1 MTTANDISNR
11 IMEAVMAQKLAPGSR
26 LGEQQLAM
34 LFDCSR
40 TIVREALTR
49 LSTRGIVTVS
59 ARRGWYV
66 VEPSEHEARE
76 AFEARRVIELGL
88 LHQLKA
94 KAPDKAALR
103 QLKLHLQREKA
114 ALAGTDVGL
123 RTYLLGD
130 FHVCLA
136 ECLGNALLADTLRDF
151 TARTTLIAML
161 YQSSHDAA
169 QSCEDHVRIV
179 EALEAGDIARAE
191 LLMAEH
197 IGTVQAA
204 LRLQASTDPLA
215 GLRDALAPVAPE
227 ASAASAASAR
237 PAPDMPGTPAATAAP
252 AKRRSR
258 TRSPSRST
266 PSPSDDG
273 SAYLGALL

>member
-76 AFEARRVIELGL
+76 SFEARRVIELGL
-88 LHQLKA
+88 LNQLKA
-94 KAPDKAALR
+94 KALDKAALR
-103 QLKLHLQREKA
+103 QLKQHLQREKA

-215 GLRDALAPVAPE
+215 GLRDALAPVAPV
-227 ASAASAASAR
+227 ASAASAAPAQS
-237 PAPDMPGTPAATAAP
+237 APDTPAATAAP